1 MKLTLDDKDE
11 LEQRN
16 GKILSLIAIALNA
29 GAYFLMSNRISKVS
43 QILEFWFGN
52 PSDRD
57 YGKSRQVWFAKD
69 SEFDRQLQTQFLTDC
84 ELAAAGK
91 LDSWKDSPASCLA
104 LIILLDQFPRNIFR
118 STPQAFATDD
128 RALEIAKYA
137 IDRGYDRQ
145 LLPVQ
150 RWFVYLP
157 LEHSENLKDQNH
169 CVLLFQQLKG
179 DPDSEI
185 AIASALH
192 HREIIDRFGRFPHRN
207 QILGRQTTQEEAEF
221 LQQPG
226 SSF

>member
-1 MKLTLDDKDE
+1 MMT
-11 LEQRN
+11 
-16 GKILSLIAIALNA
+16 IALNA

-169 CVLLFQQLKG
+169 CVLLFQQLKD

-185 AIASALH
+185 AIVSAIN

-207 QILGRQTTQEEAEF
+207 QILGRQTTQKEAEF